1 MNITERLTVGIIAGL
16 QGHWNVNQEQKMAEV
31 LLRSCQEGMNKN
43 KMSINQKVKL
53 KLKLTLTFQKK
64 CIICFVEITMMKNAF
79 YFILKALFILK
90 IFKFL
95 SGLFG
100 HVGKTA

>member
-31 LLRSCQEGMNKN
+31 LLRSCQKGMNKN

-53 KLKLTLTFQKK
+53 
-64 CIICFVEITMMKNAF
+64 
-79 YFILKALFILK
+79 
-90 IFKFL
+90 
-95 SGLFG
+95 S
-100 HVGKTA
+100 